1 MNSIRLIDLPD
12 EVIQNVLFRLNYT
25 NALAL
30 EATCRRFRDVANEP
44 LLWKSFCR
52 DGWKK
57 WQPRHNFK
65 AKIAGSEFDRWK
77 GLFAERTRSHREV
90 CALVESIIEEDR
102 NRIKEVEK
110 IVNLGWDAKDALLD
124 GFRLAHL
131 SEKSVLAQRW
141 DPAAILLRVCVD
153 GSETG
158 IGLRKCLAAY
168 TERWPLKRG
177 LISNMTPQTISL
189 TNGRLVLLISL
200 SSLHRDSEISR
211 TYVMVPAKRE
221 PC

>member
-1 MNSIRLIDLPD
+1 MNSVRLIDLPD

-65 AKIAGSEFDRWK
+65 AKIAGSEFDCWK

-90 CALVESIIEEDR
+90 CALIESIIEEDG
-102 NRIKEVEK
+102 NRIRKVER
-110 IVNLGWDAKDALLD
+110 IVDLGWDAKDALLD

-131 SEKSVLAQRW
+131 SEKNVLAQRW
-141 DPAAILLRVCVD
+141 DPATILLRVVLTTLRQVLDSGSAWLLTPSD
-153 GSETG
+153 G
-158 IGLRKCLAAY
+158 
-168 TERWPLKRG
+168 P
-177 LISNMTPQTISL
+177 
-189 TNGRLVLLISL
+189 
-200 SSLHRDSEISR
+200 
-211 TYVMVPAKRE
+211 
-221 PC
+221 

>member
-1 MNSIRLIDLPD
+1 MNSVRLIDLPD

-25 NALAL
+25 TALAL

-65 AKIAGSEFDRWK
+65 AKIAGSEFDGWK

-90 CALVESIIEEDR
+90 CALIESIIEEDV
-102 NRIKEVEK
+102 NRIRKVER
-110 IVNLGWDAKDALLD
+110 IVELGWDAKDALLD

-141 DPAAILLRVCVD
+141 DPAAILLRVELTTLRQVLDSRSAWLLTPSD
-153 GSETG
+153 G
-158 IGLRKCLAAY
+158 
-168 TERWPLKRG
+168 P
-177 LISNMTPQTISL
+177 
-189 TNGRLVLLISL
+189 
-200 SSLHRDSEISR
+200 
-211 TYVMVPAKRE
+211 
-221 PC
+221 